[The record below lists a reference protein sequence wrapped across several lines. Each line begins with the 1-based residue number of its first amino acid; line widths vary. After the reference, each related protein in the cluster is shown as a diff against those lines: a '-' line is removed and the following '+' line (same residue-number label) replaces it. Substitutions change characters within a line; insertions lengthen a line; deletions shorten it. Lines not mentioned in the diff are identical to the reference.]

1 MPELEVLGEFI
12 QVLAVVQLDLCSLP
26 EEVLQFRHDGDLR
39 LHAHVQ
45 TSQLL
50 VQLQPDICNNT
61 TQSADDVHVI
71 AVRKSVSFGNAIV
84 YEKSRR

>member
-45 TSQLL
+45 TSQLF
-50 VQLQPDICNNT
+50 VQLQPDICNAT
-61 TQSADDVHVI
+61 IQLSQLLM
-71 AVRKSVSFGNAIV
+71 
-84 YEKSRR
+84 

>member
-1 MPELEVLGEFI
+1 MCKTTNLLLFLLLMPELEVLGEFI

-45 TSQLL
+45 TSQLF
-50 VQLQPDICNNT
+50 VQLQPDICNAT
-61 TQSADDVHVI
+61 I
-71 AVRKSVSFGNAIV
+71 ALSQLLM
-84 YEKSRR
+84 